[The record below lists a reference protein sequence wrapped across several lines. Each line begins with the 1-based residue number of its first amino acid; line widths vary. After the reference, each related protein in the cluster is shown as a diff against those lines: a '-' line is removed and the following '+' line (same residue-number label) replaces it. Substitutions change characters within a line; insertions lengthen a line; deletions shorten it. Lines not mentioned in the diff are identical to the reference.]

1 MSHRPKTAFLFPGQ
15 GSQFV
20 GMGRDLAA
28 AYPASQS
35 LFLEADRILGL
46 ELSHLAF
53 HGPGEK
59 LMLTEYAQPAIL
71 MVSAALEAL
80 LRAGGVAPD
89 YVAGHSL
96 GEYSALVSAGSLSFP
111 DALRLVRRRGVLME
125 EAVPAGQGT
134 MAAVLGMELA
144 AVEQVCREAA
154 AAAHAVV
161 EVANVNCPGQIVV
174 SGTKE
179 AVLVSLELFKK
190 AGARRVIPLPV
201 SGPFHSQLMQP
212 VAEVFER
219 HLRQAVFHDPQVP
232 VITNVGAK
240 AVRKKDELEHLLGR
254 QIHSRVEWEA
264 SMRRLLALGVERF
277 VEVGPGR
284 VLTGLMKK
292 IDSKA
297 VCHYVE
303 DVPSLEKMLG
313 TGGEVTGNHAGD

>member
-1 MSHRPKTAFLFPGQ
+1 MKTAFLFPGQ
-15 GSQFV
+15 GAQYV
-20 GMGRDLAA
+20 GMGRDLFAD
-28 AYPASQS
+28 YPSSQG

-71 MVSAALEAL
+71 MVSVALESL
-80 LRAGGVAPD
+80 LRAGGITPD

-96 GEYSALVSAGSLSFP
+96 GEYSALVSAGSLSYP
-111 DALRLVRRRGVLME
+111 DAIRLVRRRGVLME

-144 AVEQVCREAA
+144 AVEAVCAA
-154 AAAHAVV
+154 AAAESKAIV
-161 EVANVNCPGQIVV
+161 EVANINCPGQIVI
-174 SGTKE
+174 SGSKA
-179 AVLVSLELFKK
+179 AVLAAMELLKK
-190 AGARRVIPLPV
+190 AGARRVIPLAV
-201 SGPFHSQLMQP
+201 SGPFHSQLMAP

-219 HLRQAVFHDPQVP
+219 HLRQAVFHDPKVP
-232 VITNVGAK
+232 VVTNVGAK
-240 AVRKKDELEHLLGR
+240 LVRRKDELEQLLRR
-254 QIHSRVEWEA
+254 QISSRVEWEA

-277 VEVGPGR
+277 IEVGPGR

-292 IDSKA
+292 IDNRA

-303 DVPSLEKMLG
+303 DAQTLEKLLG
-313 TGGEVTGNHAGD
+313 RAGEDEETHGKH

>member
-1 MSHRPKTAFLFPGQ
+1 MKTAFLFPGQ
-15 GSQFV
+15 GSQYV
-20 GMGRDLAA
+20 GMGRDLYTD
-28 AYPASQS
+28 YPSCKS
-35 LFLEADRILGL
+35 LFHEADRILGL

-71 MVSAALEAL
+71 MVSAALDAL
-80 LRAGGVAPD
+80 LRHGGIVPD

-111 DALRLVRRRGVLME
+111 DAIRLVRRRGVLME

-134 MAAVLGMELA
+134 MAAVLGMELE
-144 AVEQVCREAA
+144 AVEAVCREAA
-154 AAAHAVV
+154 AASSAVV
-161 EVANVNCPGQIVV
+161 EVANINSPGQIVI
-174 SGTKE
+174 SGAKE
-179 AVLVSLELFKK
+179 AVLAAMELFKK
-190 AGARRVIPLPV
+190 AGARRVIPLAV
-201 SGPFHSQLMQP
+201 SGPFHSQLMTP

-232 VITNVGAK
+232 VVTNVGAK
-240 AVRKKDELEHLLGR
+240 LVRRKEDLEQLLGR
-254 QIHSRVEWEA
+254 QIHSRVEWEG

-277 VEVGPGR
+277 IEVGPGR

-292 IDSKA
+292 IDNKA

-303 DVPSLEKMLG
+303 DAQSLEKVLG
-313 TGGEVTGNHAGD
+313 RTGEVAETHGKH